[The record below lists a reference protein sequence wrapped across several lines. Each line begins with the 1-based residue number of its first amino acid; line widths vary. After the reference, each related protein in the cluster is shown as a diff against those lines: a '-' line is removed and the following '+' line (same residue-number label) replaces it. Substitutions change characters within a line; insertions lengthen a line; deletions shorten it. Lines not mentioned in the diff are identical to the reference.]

1 MKTLVILQSS
11 YIPWKGYFDLIS
23 RCDEFVFYDDTQFTR
38 RDWRSR
44 NRIKTAQGVKWLTV
58 PVNSKGRYDQLI
70 NEVKVSDP
78 LWAEQHWETIR
89 HAYRQAPCFA
99 EQEGWLRALY
109 ETVGRYE
116 YLSRIN
122 FEMTIAISTFLG
134 IRTKFSRSG
143 SYPGTGRKTRR
154 LIDICLECGATAY
167 LSGPSARE
175 YLETAAFS
183 ESGIELHFMTYE
195 GYPLY
200 SQLHGPV
207 VHEVSIID
215 AIFNVGADAR
225 LTFRG
230 AASH

>member
-58 PVNSKGRYDQLI
+58 PVTSKGKYDQLI

-78 LWAEQHWETIR
+78 NWAEHHWESIR

-99 EQEGWLRALY
+99 EQEGWLKSLY

-116 YLSRIN
+116 LLSRIN
-122 FEMTIAISTFLG
+122 SEMTAAICAFLG
-134 IRTKFSRSG
+134 IQTKFSRSEA
-143 SYPGTGRKTRR
+143 YPGLARKTKR
-154 LIDICLECGATAY
+154 LIDICIECGATAY
-167 LSGPSARE
+167 LTGPSARE

-183 ESGIELHFMTYE
+183 EAGIELQFIKYE

-200 SQLHGPV
+200 SQLHGPF

-215 AIFNVGADAR
+215 AILNVGAEAR
-225 LTFRG
+225 LIFRG
-230 AASH
+230 ADSR